1 MVNEEKIFGLLEK
14 MYVKVTGLEEGQK
27 SLEVEQRKL
36 NQTIA
41 RMEVE
46 NHHKF
51 GALFDGHKSL
61 LDGQKALFEQVSQ
74 NTELLNQHSEILNQ
88 HSKILDRHTGQLD
101 RLENKVDGIS
111 IQVGSHDVQIK
122 LLKK

>member
-14 MYVKVTGLEEGQK
+14 MYIKVTGIEEGQK
-27 SLEVEQRKL
+27 SMEIEQRKL

-61 LDGQKALFEQVSQ
+61 FDGQKALFEQVSQ
-74 NTELLNQHSEILNQ
+74 NTGLLNQHSEILN
-88 HSKILDRHTGQLD
+88 RHTGQLD

-111 IQVGSHDVQIK
+111 QQVGSHEVQIK